1 MALASLHSICLHR
14 KYGFLKEGMWKF
26 CLTNPFSELPTQDVN
41 KLMEMTHLH
50 QYKDP
55 PNIGDVI
62 LLLTSGRL
70 TRLDLRSF
78 YPEEEQ
84 YLIVKT
90 KQSRAGSIFLPNFA
104 SRSKD
109 LFIFHLVRNITS
121 GNPYLE
127 EFHSYIHPG
136 FDVLRNCQNLRIL
149 KFYPS
154 YGELSLNHFPVDL
167 SALSSLRNLEVLHLP
182 DMDTDTI
189 ANVLE
194 ICPKLI
200 SIGLTDSLDSVE
212 EIHQRR
218 LKNSSLNFDV
228 GSHFQLRRCVWGKDS
243 WFENRQERRVYKSG
257 FCDKTRFAV
266 TLCPLVQEL
275 IFYVHVKEALKELR
289 VLKQLTLLRI
299 CFVRYKDGFV
309 REFVALLQE
318 IGPQLKHLSILWN
331 ENIHEYDEVPFND
344 ICDWCPH
351 LESLGIENFIF
362 EPRISSEDTRNFPL
376 KRLKLYG
383 LNESDPES
391 VLFLLSNFKHLEE
404 LFLEEVECFDD
415 ALLRQIFER
424 NPLTELKVIS
434 VKYCSLTRQGYQMIM
449 EKAPSIET
457 VLIVVN
463 REKYFYDTNRVF
475 KDPNLH
481 YLEDDYFYVKLKEFF
496 FCRLDEKRF

>member
-14 KYGFLKEGMWKF
+14 IYGFLKEGMWKF

-41 KLMEMTHLH
+41 KLMEMTPLH
-50 QYKDP
+50 QYEDP
-55 PNIGDVI
+55 PSVGDVI

-84 YLIVKT
+84 YLIVKA

-104 SRSKD
+104 SHSKE
-109 LFIFHLVRNITS
+109 LFILHLVRNITS
-121 GNPYLE
+121 VNPYLE

-154 YGELSLNHFPVDL
+154 YGELSLDHFPVDL
-167 SALSSLRNLEVLHLP
+167 SALSSLRNLEILHLP
-182 DMDTDTI
+182 DMGADTI

-200 SIGLTDSLDSVE
+200 SIGLTDSLDSME
-212 EIHQRR
+212 EIHRR
-218 LKNSSLNFDV
+218 QLKNLSLNFDV

-275 IFYVHVKEALKELR
+275 IFYVRVKEAMKELR

-299 CFVRYKDGFV
+299 CFDRYEGDFV

-318 IGPQLKHLSILWN
+318 IGPQLKHLSIHWD
-331 ENIHEYDEVPFND
+331 ENIDEYDAVPFND
-344 ICDWCPH
+344 ICDCCPH

-362 EPRISSEDTRNFPL
+362 EPRFSSGASRNFPL

-383 LNESDPES
+383 LYESDPES
-391 VLFLLSNFKHLEE
+391 VLFLLSNCKHLEE
-404 LFLEEVECFDD
+404 LFLEDVECFDD

-424 NPLTELKVIS
+424 NRFTELKVIFAECCN
-434 VKYCSLTRQGYQMIM
+434 VTREGYEMFM
-449 EKAPSIET
+449 EKASSIQS
-457 VLIVVN
+457 VLIDTGEEN
-463 REKYFYDTNRVF
+463 YFYDANRVF

-481 YLEDDYFYVKLKEFF
+481 YLEDAYFYVKFKEYFR
-496 FCRLDEKRF
+496 CRLDEKRF

>member
-14 KYGFLKEGMWKF
+14 IYGFLKEGMWKF
-26 CLTNPFSELPTQDVN
+26 CLTNPFSELPAQDVN

-50 QYKDP
+50 QHEDP

-70 TRLDLRSF
+70 TRLDLCPF

-84 YLIVKT
+84 DLIVKA
-90 KQSRAGSIFLPNFA
+90 KQTRAGSIFLPNCA
-104 SRSKD
+104 SYSKE

-121 GNPYLE
+121 VNPYLE

-149 KFYPS
+149 TIYPS
-154 YGELSLNHFPVDL
+154 YGKLSLDHFPVNL
-167 SALSSLRNLEVLHLP
+167 SALSSLRKLEVLHLSN
-182 DMDTDTI
+182 MDTDTI

-200 SIGLTDSLDSVE
+200 SIGLDDSLDSME

-243 WFENRQERRVYKSG
+243 WFENRQERRVYNSG

-275 IFYVHVKEALKELR
+275 IFYVHIKEAMKELR
-289 VLKQLTLLRI
+289 FLKQLTLLRI
-299 CFVRYKDGFV
+299 DFDRYEGDFV

-318 IGPQLKHLSILWN
+318 IGPQLKHLSIIWK
-331 ENIHEYDEVPFND
+331 EPFIDYYRVPVD
-344 ICDWCPH
+344 VICDCCPH
-351 LESLGIENFIF
+351 LESLEIIQFIF
-362 EPRISSEDTRNFPL
+362 EPGFSSEASINFPL
-376 KRLKLYG
+376 KRLKLSALY
-383 LNESDPES
+383 ESDPES
-391 VLFLLSNFKHLEE
+391 VLSLLSNCKHLEE
-404 LFLEEVECFDD
+404 LFLEDVDGFDD
-415 ALLRQIFER
+415 ALLRQIFESNR
-424 NPLTELKVIS
+424 FTELKVIF
-434 VKYCSLTRQGYQMIM
+434 VEGCNLTREGYQMFM
-449 EKAPSIET
+449 EKASSFET
-457 VLIVVN
+457 VFIAADEEN
-463 REKYFYDTNRVF
+463 YFYDAKRVF

-481 YLEDDYFYVKLKEFF
+481 YLEDAYFYVKLKEFF
-496 FCRLDEKRF
+496 LCRLDEKRF